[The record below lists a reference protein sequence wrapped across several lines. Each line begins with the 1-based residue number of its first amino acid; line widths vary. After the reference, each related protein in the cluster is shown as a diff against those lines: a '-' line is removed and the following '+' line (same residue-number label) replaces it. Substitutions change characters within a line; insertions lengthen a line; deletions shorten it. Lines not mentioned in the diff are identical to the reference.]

1 MKRNRFLTII
11 AIFLLLT
18 SCEEVITINLNSA
31 NPVVVVEG
39 NITANQVCTVKLS
52 YTSDY
57 FNNDTTKLIENAI
70 VTLTD
75 SKGESEI
82 LTNTGNGNYSGKS
95 ILGDYKTQYKM
106 DIKIGDED
114 FTAAS
119 YLPSPV
125 SFNRLF
131 FEKSTAERF
140 NPQNN
145 RTTYNM
151 NLWINDDINSTNY
164 YILTIRKNSQTGDG
178 RYLLF
183 KDNYLSETGVIS
195 YAPGRRSFALGDT
208 VNVKIYSVDQE
219 TYLYYTQLNDVSGGR
234 MGESSTPYNPKS
246 NFGTNVMGY
255 FMAQSIADTTVIVSV
270 K

>member
-1 MKRNRFLTII
+1 MNRFITII
-11 AIFLLLT
+11 ASLLMLF

-39 NITANQVCTVKLS
+39 NIVANHVCTLKLS

-57 FNNDTTKLIENAI
+57 FNNEAPKLIENAV
-70 VTLTD
+70 VTLSD

-82 LTNTGNGNYSGKS
+82 LTSKGNGIYSGKS
-95 ILGDYKTQYKM
+95 ILGDFNTQYKM
-106 DIKIGDED
+106 DIKIGEED
-114 FTAAS
+114 FTGTS

-125 SFNRLF
+125 SFKRLF
-131 FEKSTAERF
+131 FEESTAERF

-145 RTTYNM
+145 KTTYGM
-151 NLWINDDINSTNY
+151 NLWINDDIKSSNY

-183 KDNYLSETGVIS
+183 ENSYLTKIGLIS
-195 YAPGRRSFALGDT
+195 YTPGRRSFDLGDT
-208 VNVKIYSVDQE
+208 VNVKIFSVDQE

-246 NFGTNVMGY
+246 NFGANVMGY
-255 FMAQSIADTTVIVSV
+255 FMAQSIADTTVIVSL